1 MGRKPYKWKGVH
13 VNLQLERE
21 KLFQK
26 NETYGFIEREEALHA
41 FFSGEVPVGQAERY
55 VAAFEFVLSRLSV
68 PAEPEGIVGRMI
80 EGPVPYEM
88 ESVPGNGFSHVGN
101 PFKPR
106 ERCAGHLSLDLSEL
120 LVKGLDGIVSEME
133 ARAEAVSGGD
143 QQGAEPGL
151 EHEAKRAYAALARR
165 SAEAVRLF
173 ALRYADS
180 AEQAGNLRAAAALR
194 QVPYGPAVDFF
205 SAVQSVWLIEWILSC
220 VTGGR
225 DFGYGRLDLTLLP
238 FYRMEE
244 DKDNY
249 QILLSFLLKNN
260 EIGGMNSDLL
270 DQQPVPC
277 TGTNIYAM
285 LGGKGAEA
293 ALPLDLLILRAA
305 EEVHL
310 LQPVLALRIAK
321 DSPKEWK
328 LAAARVTQNLSGQ
341 VSFYNDD
348 ALIPNLRAL
357 GYTEEHALN
366 YTMSGCNRADFPGH
380 MSSDMY
386 DNAPACLLRAF
397 LDDSVTDMDGILQRF
412 REEMIKEANH
422 SKGCIYTNPVTD
434 PRFFFESLFLRGCP
448 EQVRDLENGGQYQW
462 TLVHH
467 LCGLATAGNSLAAI
481 QKAVF
486 EDKVLTL
493 PAFRELVRGNFE
505 ADPALQLMI
514 RNRYPKFGN
523 DDAFADYWTQTA
535 CEIMVDAVRGLN
547 EADGCSCG
555 ADGMG
560 GKPEHLIHIP
570 GLYSLWF
577 HHRMGQELGA
587 TPDGR
592 LAGEPI
598 SENQSPVYGTDKEGI
613 AALLTSLG
621 SLPMEKTGCG
631 GLNVRLEKKLP
642 EELLAALVETYF
654 EMGGVNIAVDVIDR
668 ATLEDAL
675 AHPDRHQ
682 TLCVRIVGYS
692 EIFVRLPEYMQKEI
706 IERTPFSA

>member
-1 MGRKPYKWKGVH
+1 MNV
-13 VNLQLERE
+13 QLERE
-21 KLFQK
+21 KLFRK
-26 NETYGFIEREEALHA
+26 NETYGFTEREEALHA
-41 FFSGEVPVGQAERY
+41 FLSGHVPEGQAERY
-55 VAAFEFVLSRLSV
+55 VSALEFVLGRISV

-88 ESVPGNGFSHVGN
+88 ESVPGNGFSHAGN
-101 PFKPR
+101 PFIPR
-106 ERCAGHLSLDLSEL
+106 DRCAGHLSLDLTEL
-120 LVKGLDGIVSEME
+120 LMKGLDGIVSEME
-133 ARAEAVSGGD
+133 ARAEN
-143 QQGAEPGL
+143 ET
-151 EHEAKRAYAALARR
+151 KRSYAALARR
-165 SAEAVRLF
+165 SAEAVRAF
-173 ALRYADS
+173 AERYSES
-180 AEQAGNLRAAAALR
+180 AKRAGNGRAAAALR
-194 QVPYGPAVDFF
+194 QVPYGPATDFF
-205 SAVQSVWLIEWILSC
+205 SALQSIWMVEWILSC

-225 DFGYGRLDLTLLP
+225 DFGYGRLDLALLP
-238 FYRMEE
+238 FYQKEQ
-244 DKDNY
+244 DKDHY
-249 QILLSFLLKNN
+249 QVLLSFLLKNN

-285 LGGKGAEA
+285 LGGKGAEE
-293 ALPLDLLILRAA
+293 ALSLDLLILKAA

-310 LQPVLALRIAK
+310 MQPVLALRIAK
-321 DSPKEWK
+321 DSPEEWK
-328 LAAARVTQNLSGQ
+328 LAAAHATQVLSGQ

-357 GYTEEHALN
+357 GYTEKNALN

-397 LDDSVTDMDGILQRF
+397 MDESVSDMDGILLRF
-412 REEMIKEANH
+412 REEMVKEAGRK
-422 SKGCIYTNPVTD
+422 KGCAFTD
-434 PRFFFESLFLRGCP
+434 PGTDLRFFFESLFMRGCP
-448 EQVRDLENGGQYQW
+448 ERVTDLENGGQDQW

-486 EDKVLTL
+486 EDHILTL
-493 PAFRELVRGNFE
+493 PEFRELVRGNFA
-505 ADPALQLMI
+505 ADPELHLMI

-523 DDAFADYWTQTA
+523 DDAFADHWTRVA
-535 CEIMVDAVRGLN
+535 CEIMVDAVRSLN
-547 EADGCSCG
+547 GTDGSG
-555 ADGMG
+555 
-560 GKPEHLIHIP
+560 LIHIP

-577 HHRMGQELGA
+577 HHQFGKALGA

-631 GLNVRLEKKLP
+631 GLNVKLEKKLP
-642 EELLAALVETYF
+642 EELAAALVQTYF
-654 EMGGVNIAVDVIDR
+654 DMGGVNIAIDVVDR

-675 AHPDRHQ
+675 AHPERHQ

-706 IERTPFSA
+706 IERTPLSA

>member
-1 MGRKPYKWKGVH
+1 MDV
-13 VNLQLERE
+13 QLERK

-26 NETYGFIEREEALHA
+26 DESFGFIEREEALHE
-41 FFSGEVPVGQAERY
+41 FLSVNVPEGQAERY
-55 VAAFEFVLSRLSV
+55 VAALEFVLSKLSV

-80 EGPVPYEM
+80 EGPIPYEM
-88 ESVPGNGFSHVGN
+88 ETVPGNGFSHVGN

-106 ERCAGHLSLDLSEL
+106 ERCAGHLSLDLSAL
-120 LVKGLDGIVSEME
+120 LAKGLDGIVSEME
-133 ARAEAVSGGD
+133 MRADTASDMDRRSVDPCTER
-143 QQGAEPGL
+143 ET
-151 EHEAKRAYAALARR
+151 KRAYAALARR
-165 SAEAVRLF
+165 SAEAIRIF
-173 ALRYADS
+173 AERYAES
-180 AEQAGNLRAAAALR
+180 AEQAGNDRAAAALR
-194 QVPYGPAVDFF
+194 QVPYGPATDFF
-205 SAVQSVWLIEWILSC
+205 SAVQSIWMIEWILSC

-225 DFGYGRLDLTLLP
+225 DFAYGRLDLTLLP
-238 FYRMEE
+238 YFREE
-244 DKDNY
+244 KEEENY

-285 LGGKGAEA
+285 LGGKGAEK

-310 LQPVLALRIAK
+310 MQPVLALRIAK

-328 LAAARVTQNLSGQ
+328 LAAARVTQILSGQ

-357 GYTEEHALN
+357 GFTEERALN

-397 LDDSVTDMDGILQRF
+397 LDETVSDMEGILLRF
-412 REEMIKEANH
+412 REEMVKEANH
-422 SKGCIYTNPVTD
+422 SKGCLYTDAETD
-434 PRFFFESLFLRGCP
+434 PRFFLESLFLRGCP

-486 EDKVLTL
+486 EDHVLTL
-493 PAFRELVRGNFE
+493 AEFRKLVRGNFE
-505 ADPALQLMI
+505 GDPALHLLI

-523 DDAFADYWTQTA
+523 DDTFADHWTRVA

-547 EADGCSCG
+547 GTDGCS
-555 ADGMG
+555 G
-560 GKPEHLIHIP
+560 GVIGPEGTVGHLIHIP

-577 HHRMGQELGA
+577 HHRFGQELGA

-642 EELLAALVETYF
+642 EELVAALAETYF
-654 EMGGVNIAVDVIDR
+654 DMGGVNIAIDVVDR

-675 AHPDRHQ
+675 AHPDQHQ

-692 EIFVRLPEYMQKEI
+692 EIFVRLPAYMQKEI